1 MAADPLFVR
10 RRISPNAQR
19 IASLEKQLATAQA
32 APLGFSRELAASRA
46 AASAAGATAASASPA
61 SASRDVLQRTGPSA
75 YGTVQDNLLRR
86 VQGKT
91 APGLADK
98 FSQMD
103 NATATG
109 AAQARQDSIRPGMF
123 GQGMASR
130 GVQRVQQDNMARIS
144 DDKLKQAQMLGQDM
158 QGAEQSITQNRNAD
172 RDFSYRA
179 AGDLGDV
186 VTQAGIAK
194 QALGD
199 EGLSYTGYGE
209 NALQGQAGSQAD
221 NAAKAQERQ
230 DRLLT
235 MQEKQ
240 LERSLQGG
248 ADSKSG
254 KWWQKVGQW
263 ASVFAG

>member
-1 MAADPLFVR
+1 MGWWNDVENRVMQKRQATQAPAATP
-10 RRISPNAQR
+10 
-19 IASLEKQLATAQA
+19 
-32 APLGFSRELAASRA
+32 APAPKAYS
-46 AASAAGATAASASPA
+46 SAN
-61 SASRDVLQRTGPSA
+61 VLQRTGPSA
-75 YGTVQDNLLRR
+75 YDAVQKNLLRR
-86 VQGKT
+86 VEGRP

-98 FSQMD
+98 FTQMD

-158 QGAEQSITQNRNAD
+158 QGAEQSIIQNRNTD

-179 AGDLGDV
+179 ASDLGDV
-186 VTQAGIAK
+186 VTQAGLAK

-209 NALQGQAGSQAD
+209 GALASQANQQAT

-254 KWWQKVGQW
+254 KWWQDLGQW
-263 ASVFAG
+263 ASIFAG

>member
-1 MAADPLFVR
+1 MAIQPSKQFPFQRTGAIA
-10 RRISPNAQR
+10 RRIAELEAQ
-19 IASLEKQLATAQA
+19 QTA
-32 APLGFSRELAASRA
+32 APQ
-46 AASAAGATAASASPA
+46 PA
-61 SASRDVLQRTGPSA
+61 PAVTRRGIAQDVLQRTGPSA

-158 QGAEQSITQNRNAD
+158 QSAEQTITQNRNTD

-209 NALQGQAGSQAD
+209 GALQGQATTQAA
-221 NAAKAQERQ
+221 NAADAKAKQ

-240 LERSLQGG
+240 LERSLQKG

-254 KWWQKVGQW
+254 KWWQKLGQW
-263 ASVFAG
+263 TSVFAG

>member
-1 MAADPLFVR
+1 MAIQPGKQLPFHR
-10 RRISPNAQR
+10 KGPTSRRIAYLEAQLAQR
-19 IASLEKQLATAQA
+19 PAQESA
-32 APLGFSRELAASRA
+32 APQPVPAVTRREVA
-46 AASAAGATAASASPA
+46 PA
-61 SASRDVLQRTGPSA
+61 VQRPQDVLQRTGPSA

-158 QGAEQSITQNRNAD
+158 QSAEQTITQNRNTD

-209 NALQGQAGSQAD
+209 GALQGQATTQAA
-221 NAAKAQERQ
+221 NAAEAKAKQ

-240 LERSLQGG
+240 LERSLQSG

-254 KWWQKVGQW
+254 KWWQNLGQW

>member
-1 MAADPLFVR
+1 MSWFRDVTPWLVGDPA
-10 RRISPNAQR
+10 ISTAVTAKRQFDKSRNAVTQPGDT
-19 IASLEKQLATAQA
+19 SSK
-32 APLGFSRELAASRA
+32 LGS
-46 AASAAGATAASASPA
+46 ATAAPQARTYSNSN
-61 SASRDVLQRTGPSA
+61 VLQRTGPDA
-75 YGTVQDNLLRR
+75 YGTVQNNLLRR

-91 APGLADK
+91 SPGLADK

-109 AAQARQDSIRPGMF
+109 SAQARQDAIRPGMF

-144 DDKLKQAQMLGQDM
+144 DDKLKQAQMLGQDA
-158 QGAEQSITQNRNAD
+158 QSAEQTITSNRNAD
-172 RDFSYRA
+172 RDFSYKA
-179 AGDLGDV
+179 ASDLGDT

-199 EGLSYTGYGE
+199 NGLSYTGYGE
-209 NALQGQAGSQAD
+209 KALEGQANSQATSS
-221 NAAKAQERQ
+221 AKAQDAQ

-240 LERSLQGG
+240 LERSLQNG
-248 ADSKSG
+248 ADSSSG
-254 KWWQKVGQW
+254 KWWQRMGQY
-263 ASVFAG
+263 ASMLAG

>member
-1 MAADPLFVR
+1 MAIQPSKQFPFKSTGA
-10 RRISPNAQR
+10 IAGR
-19 IASLEKQLATAQA
+19 IAELEAQQAPQPAPA
-32 APLGFSRELAASRA
+32 APQAKAFSNAN
-46 AASAAGATAASASPA
+46 
-61 SASRDVLQRTGPSA
+61 VLQRTGPDA
-75 YGTVQDNLLRR
+75 YGAVQNNLLRR

-109 AAQARQDSIRPGMF
+109 AAQARQDAIRPGMF

-144 DDKLKQAQMLGQDM
+144 DDKLKQAQMLGQDV
-158 QGAEQSITQNRNAD
+158 QSAEQTITQNRNTD

-209 NALQGQAGSQAD
+209 KALEGQANSQATSS
-221 NAAKAQERQ
+221 ARAQDTQ

-240 LERSLQGG
+240 LERSLQKG

-254 KWWQKVGQW
+254 KWWQNLGQV
-263 ASVFAG
+263 ASVFTG